1 MTYFS
6 NKLYIDGRLY
16 VKIKGGLVEIVKIL
30 SLLADET
37 RLRILKLLK
46 TGEKN
51 VTKIVESLK
60 LSQPTVSHHLRKLE
74 EAGLVIKRQYKRWVF
89 YEVNKNSLKRFIKN
103 FGVELDL

>member
-1 MTYFS
+1 
-6 NKLYIDGRLY
+6 
-16 VKIKGGLVEIVKIL
+16 VEIVKIL

-74 EAGLVIKRQYKRWVF
+74 KEGLVIKRQYKRWVF

>member
-1 MTYFS
+1 
-6 NKLYIDGRLY
+6 
-16 VKIKGGLVEIVKIL
+16 VEILKIL
-30 SLLADET
+30 PLLADET

-46 TGEKN
+46 QGEQN

-89 YEVNKNSLKRFIKN
+89 YEVNKNSLKKFIKN

>member
-1 MTYFS
+1 
-6 NKLYIDGRLY
+6 
-16 VKIKGGLVEIVKIL
+16 VEILKIL
-30 SLLADET
+30 PLLADET
-37 RLRILKLLK
+37 RLRILKFLK
-46 TGEKN
+46 AGEQN

-89 YEVNKNSLKRFIKN
+89 YEVNKNSLKKFIKN

>member
-1 MTYFS
+1 MTYFA
-6 NKLYIDGRLY
+6 NELYIDGRLY
-16 VKIKGGLVEIVKIL
+16 VKIRGGFVEILKIL
-30 SLLADET
+30 PLLADET

-46 TGEKN
+46 QGEQN

-74 EAGLVIKRQYKRWVF
+74 EAGLVVKRQYKRWVF

>member
-1 MTYFS
+1 
-6 NKLYIDGRLY
+6 
-16 VKIKGGLVEIVKIL
+16 VEIVKIL